1 MESLGGMGGNPEYQG
16 YSKIQ
21 AAEYIIP
28 HVKTVSRP
36 IISLLGYGFRL
47 QVTLHDEFNVGYSL
61 QDSK

>member
-28 HVKTVSRP
+28 H
-36 IISLLGYGFRL
+36 IYIM
-47 QVTLHDEFNVGYSL
+47 
-61 QDSK
+61 